1 MAFDVFTFFTVVFVI
16 LAITAGVGLIVY
28 NVKKN
33 TLQVGDLVRTTFT
46 GCPAVLTT
54 ALFGVNANYDTSQ
67 TYGYNFD
74 EDATNALHC
83 DMPKGY
89 GTVSTWLSDGGQN
102 FKIVPWATNSQLYVL
117 QNTCTQNSDCYT
129 TTIPC
134 GPEYVFG
141 SGASDPFK
149 GVDAYPAGTIVWNTI
164 SVNPAE
170 TQCPANSY
178 CDVCPGVPKD
188 FPNCPNPSRGVGN
201 CKINDPSVVFSCTQP
216 YASVSE
222 FYCGVVLPVTTN
234 TPPIQR
240 QNSCSVANNYAS
252 VSYSLSGYPGV
263 TCGSVTSVPK
273 PYFCN
278 YEGNPACL
286 PGQSCVTNT
295 STASGWCPGPSGTCG
310 GSLSQANFVCSGTVY
325 PNVSIKTQWIA
336 EGVVAS
342 ISGNGKNVNVQWN
355 RIQNTYPGIGPSL
368 GQCNTGTA
376 NCRASQ
382 NVANYDDLSWVYSD
396 CRFLL
401 QDSYSTASRHASV
414 SLALMGT
421 SLTNPQGL
429 SIFSTTDA
437 SFSNWNLLNLL
448 FVSITSSGTLT
459 SNWSSTNITPY
470 KSSAW
475 DLQSVAVPATNVEK
489 IFFYSIHP
497 FVATD
502 ETLGWHSLN
511 YQ

>member
-16 LAITAGVGLIVY
+16 LAIAAGVGLIVY

-46 GCPAVLTT
+46 GCPAALTT
-54 ALFGVNANYDTSQ
+54 AMFGVNANYITSN
-67 TYGYNFD
+67 TYGYNFE
-74 EDATNALHC
+74 EDAINALHC

-89 GTVSTWLSDGGQN
+89 GTKSTWLSDGGQN
-102 FKIVPWATNSQLYVL
+102 FKTVPWATNSQLYIL

-134 GPEYVFG
+134 GPEYAFG

-149 GVDAYPAGTIVWNTI
+149 GMETHAPGTVVWFAGTD
-164 SVNPAE
+164 NPASA
-170 TQCPANSY
+170 QCPGNSY
-178 CDVCPGVPKD
+178 CDVCPGTPENFPK
-188 FPNCPNPSRGVGN
+188 CPNPSAGVGS
-201 CKINDPSVVFSCTQP
+201 CKVTKPDVVFSCTKP
-216 YASVSE
+216 YASVSQ
-222 FYCGVVLPVTTN
+222 FYCGVQLPVTLA
-234 TPPIQR
+234 TPPLQR

-278 YEGNPACL
+278 FEGNPACL
-286 PGQSCVTNT
+286 PGQGCVTNT
-295 STASGWCPGPSGTCG
+295 SAASGWCPTPGAGACG
-310 GSLSQANFVCSGTVY
+310 GSLSQASYVCSGTVY
-325 PNVSIKTQWIA
+325 PTVALKTAWIA

-342 ISGNGKNVNVQWN
+342 ISAEGTLNVQWN

-376 NCRASQ
+376 NCSATQ
-382 NVANYDDLSWVYSD
+382 NAANFNDQSWIYSD

-421 SLTNPQGL
+421 SLTNPKGL

-437 SFSNWNLLNLL
+437 SFSNYNLLNLL
-448 FVSITSSGTLT
+448 YVSVSSSGTLT
-459 SNWSSTNITPY
+459 SNWSSTNATPY

-475 DLQSVAVPATNVEK
+475 NLQSVAVPATNVEK

-497 FVATD
+497 FVPIDDA
-502 ETLGWHSLN
+502 LGWHRLN